1 MFVVRQEIKCTANKI
16 FVVRFFMAHGKG
28 IGCRAFFFA
37 VRPMKNAR
45 QTISLPCARNKAYGK
60 EFDARQM

>member
-1 MFVVRQEIKCTANKI
+1 
-16 FVVRFFMAHGKG
+16 VRFFMAHGKG